1 MSFCV
6 FVQYLIS
13 NLRCLTTFLTCVEK
27 LTIWEKFEFVQN
39 IGFHHFLDVPWGTK
53 SKKFSNRIV
62 HFILR
67 LIVFWWEG
75 NFFWAEWKCN
85 WCGGWGHK
93 FRPQPED
100 QELFAKLEGI
110 WNLPKPQVLG
120 KIRRVTNWTKTKK
133 GFYFL
138 TVSCS
143 IAFAR
148 LVSSAL
154 LLSESTWPPSRIVLG
169 QRPATM
175 CTLWMLYFHFKSQI
189 TPKKPSLNL
198 PYFLSAQT
206 KHCQH
211 LKIFHPL
218 KSLRQE
224 CRVCKNIHKISS
236 THRKLLQISW
246 DFISLIKSIK
256 THPFCHSI
264 AVCQCWKTTDLF
276 PKSLMK
282 VRIGWLLKAAICD
295 SSVNCLLYCY
305 CPLLNPVIA
314 ALPLNVTSSIV
325 KFKVHFHFLNVYN
338 IVKVK
343 LTLTFTI
350 ILY

>member
-1 MSFCV
+1 MCHGG
-6 FVQYLIS
+6 QNRR
-13 NLRCLTTFLTCVEK
+13 NLATGLCILSCAWSCFGEK
-27 LTIWEKFEFVQN
+27 
-39 IGFHHFLDVPWGTK
+39 D
-53 SKKFSNRIV
+53 
-62 HFILR
+62 
-67 LIVFWWEG
+67 
-75 NFFWAEWKCN
+75 FFWAEWKCN

-154 LLSESTWPPSRIVLG
+154 LLSESTRPPSQIVLG

-264 AVCQCWKTTDLF
+264 AVCQCWKNNGFISQIIDISDESENWVIV
-276 PKSLMK
+276 KSRHLWLVCKLSALLLLPVTQPGNCWSHLHRAK
-282 VRIGWLLKAAICD
+282 VRL
-295 SSVNCLLYCY
+295 
-305 CPLLNPVIA
+305 
-314 ALPLNVTSSIV
+314 
-325 KFKVHFHFLNVYN
+325 
-338 IVKVK
+338 
-343 LTLTFTI
+343 
-350 ILY
+350 

>member
-75 NFFWAEWKCN
+75 FYWAKWKCN
-85 WCGGWGHK
+85 WCGWWWGHK

-218 KSLRQE
+218 KPLPTRMSSMQE
-224 CRVCKNIHKISS
+224 YP
-236 THRKLLQISW
+236 Q
-246 DFISLIKSIK
+246 DFINS
-256 THPFCHSI
+256 
-264 AVCQCWKTTDLF
+264 QE
-276 PKSLMK
+276 
-282 VRIGWLLKAAICD
+282 
-295 SSVNCLLYCY
+295 
-305 CPLLNPVIA
+305 
-314 ALPLNVTSSIV
+314 TSSNLLGFYFV
-325 KFKVHFHFLNVYN
+325 DKVDKDPPFLSLNRCLPMLKKQRIYFPNHWHFWWKWELGDC
-338 IVKVK
+338 
-343 LTLTFTI
+343 
-350 ILY
+350 